1 VSDITNVQVQMNT
14 EAPGYSPIEAKQHI
28 TYPVELALA
37 GRSNLDSTR
46 SLSRYVLSQVTVVF
60 EERTDI
66 YFARQQTAERLPSLC
81 DELPRGL
88 QPEMGPIAMSLGEI
102 FICVVEADRGVRTEH
117 GTLYT
122 PIDLHTVENRIILP

>member
-28 TYPVELALA
+28 TYPVEPALA

-46 SLSRYVLSQVTVVF
+46 SLSRHVLSQVTVVF

-66 YFARQQTAERLPSLC
+66 YFARQQIAERLPSLC
-81 DELPRGL
+81 DELRAGYSPKWGR
-88 QPEMGPIAMSLGEI
+88 S
-102 FICVVEADRGVRTEH
+102 
-117 GTLYT
+117 
-122 PIDLHTVENRIILP
+122 